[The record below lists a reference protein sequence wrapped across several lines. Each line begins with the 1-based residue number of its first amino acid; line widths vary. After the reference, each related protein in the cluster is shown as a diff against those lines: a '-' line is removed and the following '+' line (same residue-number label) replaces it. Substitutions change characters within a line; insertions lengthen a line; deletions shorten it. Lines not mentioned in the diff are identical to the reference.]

1 MRKNWKILPN
11 IYNALVSH
19 KYPLAL
25 IHYVTER
32 CNARCPHCFV
42 DFKTAEKELTLEKI
56 EKIASTTGSCL
67 RNISLTG
74 GEPFLR
80 DDLFEIAD
88 IWNSNS
94 TIKSIVL
101 TTNGS
106 FPEKIERFC
115 VQASRKNLPI
125 SFFISYD
132 FIGEKHSEYR
142 KIKDIHLKVI
152 ESCKIIQSYKDR
164 FTNTLQLTLSQTNC
178 NSAFETYKFIRDDLK
193 IQNINCTMLRGE
205 NADNL
210 VDSDRKKIAE
220 MYKKIQLQREKD
232 FDDNLI
238 AGYNGNSLTSII
250 INAKNKIL
258 WKYVLRTFVDKKYIS
273 PCLAGK
279 LFGVIYHDGSV
290 FPCELLNKKYG
301 DLKDYDYDFLKC
313 WKSVNAKEVYEYIKN
328 TKCFCTHE
336 CSWLINILSSPRFY
350 GELSGHIIKNL
361 MRTNGK

>member
-1 MRKNWKILPN
+1 MNKKWKFLPN

-210 VDSDRKKIAE
+210 VDSDRKNIAE

-232 FDDNLI
+232 FDNNLI
-238 AGYNGNSLTSII
+238 AGYNGNSFTSII
-250 INAKNKIL
+250 II
-258 WKYVLRTFVDKKYIS
+258 FH
-273 PCLAGK
+273 
-279 LFGVIYHDGSV
+279 F
-290 FPCELLNKKYG
+290 
-301 DLKDYDYDFLKC
+301 
-313 WKSVNAKEVYEYIKN
+313 
-328 TKCFCTHE
+328 
-336 CSWLINILSSPRFY
+336 
-350 GELSGHIIKNL
+350 
-361 MRTNGK
+361 